1 MHPLHSKQDSSVK
14 YGETVIN
21 VCASLSVARTHLR
34 VVQRR
39 FHLEEGQVLRMMS
52 ETSKGQLGRLFFYM
66 KSKAKLEKI
75 VKRKKPVVNTK
86 YILIA

>member
-1 MHPLHSKQDSSVK
+1 M
-14 YGETVIN
+14 
-21 VCASLSVARTHLR
+21 
-34 VVQRR
+34 QRR

-52 ETSKGQLGRLFFYM
+52 QTSKGQLGRLFFYM

-86 YILIA
+86 YILIAGIEGLYVAAALLTLVTWKYIEDHSKD

>member
-1 MHPLHSKQDSSVK
+1 M
-14 YGETVIN
+14 
-21 VCASLSVARTHLR
+21 
-34 VVQRR
+34 QRR

-86 YILIA
+86 YILIAWIEGLYVAAALLTLVTWKYIEDHSEDWSCE